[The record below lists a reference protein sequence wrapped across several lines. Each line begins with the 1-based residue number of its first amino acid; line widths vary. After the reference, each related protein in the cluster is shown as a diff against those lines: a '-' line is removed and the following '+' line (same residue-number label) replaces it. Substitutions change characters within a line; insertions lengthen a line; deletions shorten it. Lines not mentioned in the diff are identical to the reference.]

1 MSSRSRPPAKYP
13 VDSGRIPAL
22 LSVAPHCSVV
32 LAVIGDTHGA
42 DDHRLSGAVLSAVR
56 RADLVVHTGDF
67 TTLAVLEAIE
77 GEAAQLAGVTGN
89 NDAGA
94 IRERLPATRIVG
106 ALDRRFLVVH
116 GHEHGET
123 ALSLLARQE
132 DADAVV
138 VGHSHDPTLANLGGL
153 TLVNP
158 GSYADPRWH
167 RPAYATVE
175 RDDGAVR
182 VTLRSPDGEPFD
194 AATL

>member
-1 MSSRSRPPAKYP
+1 
-13 VDSGRIPAL
+13 
-22 LSVAPHCSVV
+22 V
-32 LAVIGDTHGA
+32 LAVIGDTHGT

-77 GEAAQLAGVTGN
+77 GEAARLAAVTGN
-89 NDAGA
+89 NDAAA
-94 IRERLPATRIVG
+94 IRERLPATRVVE
-106 ALDRRFLVVH
+106 ALDRRLLVVH
-116 GHEHGET
+116 GHDHGET

-138 VGHSHDPTLANLGGL
+138 VGHSHDPTLADVGGL

-175 RDDGAVR
+175 HVDGGVR
-182 VTLRSPDGEPFD
+182 VTLRSPDGEAFD